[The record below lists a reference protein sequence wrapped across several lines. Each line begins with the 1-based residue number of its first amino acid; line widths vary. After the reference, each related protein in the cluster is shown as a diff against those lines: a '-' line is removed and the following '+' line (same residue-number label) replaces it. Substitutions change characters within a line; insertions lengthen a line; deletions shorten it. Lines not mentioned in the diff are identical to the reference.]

1 VSVTQ
6 LLTDEQLAA
15 AAAREG
21 SDGPAFVELVERFR
35 QRVWQICYRLLGN
48 EHDASDAAQEV
59 FVRLFLHRGKFEGRS
74 KYSTWV
80 HGIAVRTGLTTRR
93 GRGRRQRHEN
103 VASDETI
110 ETHSPGTPAPTEGL
124 SLDLMQMLDI
134 LDEEDRALLIL
145 KYAENYSHEELA
157 EIFHLSVSAC
167 KMRISRARE
176 KIQERFGEKTEGEGR
191 KAEGGSTKSEV
202 GGPAA
207 AGKLQSEVSSA
218 DARVPSIDQ

>member
-6 LLTDEQLAA
+6 QLTDEQLAA
-15 AAAREG
+15 TAAREG

-80 HGIAVRTGLTTRR
+80 HGIAVRTCLTIRR

-110 ETHSPGTPAPTEGL
+110 ETHSPGTLAPTEGL

-176 KIQERFGEKTEGEGR
+176 KIQVRFGEKEGEG
-191 KAEGGSTKSEV
+191 KAEGKRQKAESGE
-202 GGPAA
+202 
-207 AGKLQSEVSSA
+207 
-218 DARVPSIDQ
+218 

>member
-1 VSVTQ
+1 MAVQGCVASWADVPTLVVGLGVSVTQ
-6 LLTDEQLAA
+6 QLTDEQLAA

-80 HGIAVRTGLTTRR
+80 HGIAVRTCLTIRR

-176 KIQERFGEKTEGEGR
+176 KIQERFGEKADSENQ
-191 KAEGGSTKSEV
+191 GSS
-202 GGPAA
+202 
-207 AGKLQSEVSSA
+207 
-218 DARVPSIDQ
+218 